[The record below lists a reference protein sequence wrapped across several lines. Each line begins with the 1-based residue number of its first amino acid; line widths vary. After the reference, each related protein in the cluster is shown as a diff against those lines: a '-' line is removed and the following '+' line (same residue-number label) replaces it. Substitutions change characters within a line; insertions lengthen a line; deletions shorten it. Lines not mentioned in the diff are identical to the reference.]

1 MNIRVVRK
9 AFVIKIIVRRILLY
23 CMACHVSLANIS
35 QDVIAGVVCTIAE
48 VKVNAL
54 VVERFLS
61 MID

>member
-1 MNIRVVRK
+1 
-9 AFVIKIIVRRILLY
+9 
-23 CMACHVSLANIS
+23 MACHVSLASIS

-61 MID
+61 VID